1 MLEAA
6 KLHSNFFSARLI
18 NSICLKIAEQDDT
31 ERFDE
36 RSDEKF
42 SILYFSR
49 EERHYSKQSQINQTF
64 KFNIFRLIR
73 IMPKI
78 LEQIYGSSSQSCTS
92 WRF

>member
-1 MLEAA
+1 MNCYFLFNVFRMLSNSMLEAA

-42 SILYFSR
+42 
-49 EERHYSKQSQINQTF
+49 
-64 KFNIFRLIR
+64 
-73 IMPKI
+73 
-78 LEQIYGSSSQSCTS
+78 
-92 WRF
+92 

>member
-36 RSDEKF
+36 RSDENFRFFTSAEKRGIIVSRVK
-42 SILYFSR
+42 SIKL
-49 EERHYSKQSQINQTF
+49 
-64 KFNIFRLIR
+64 
-73 IMPKI
+73 
-78 LEQIYGSSSQSCTS
+78 SSSTFSG
-92 WRF
+92 